1 MIYPKFST
9 KYIAFTQY
17 FSSKHQA
24 VDIANSVTV
33 GNKKYKN
40 TYLYMAHEGKVV
52 KNEYASDYGN
62 FLEYEV
68 KDGNDTW
75 LFASGHMAVKSKLE
89 VGKTYPQGTL
99 IGEMNGVGTNST
111 GFHDHFRVTKNGVR
125 VDPLK
130 YVYVYP
136 DQVVGTKETAT
147 LKYYTPITP
156 SVARDT
162 NKDQIKTLKYV
173 NVRAGAGTNQ
183 TILGQVDAGNIYNFT
198 ETKSSGEY
206 TWYKIAEGQWI
217 AQDKANTY
225 LEVLLK
231 EETQETNNETNA
243 ELEELKKQNQELIDG
258 NALLTKQNED
268 LKQQIEE
275 LRQELIE
282 TETYKQLFQIEK
294 TAKYKIKLN
303 EGERLYIK

>member
-1 MIYPKFST
+1 MIHRYPVN
-9 KYIAFTQY
+9 YIAITQKFKRGSHY
-17 FSSKHQA
+17 GLDLGWNNNYCEGRNQPIYASADGTIHSIK
-24 VDIANSVTV
+24 DNDTTGKSW
-33 GNKKYKN
+33 GNFIKIN
-40 TYLYMAHEGKVV
+40 HGG
-52 KNEYASDYGN
+52 NEYTLYAHLKTGSLLVRVGDKVKQGQRIATMGTTGESQGN
-62 FLEYEV
+62 HLHFEIY
-68 KDGNDTW
+68 KG
-75 LFASGHMAVKSKLE
+75 
-89 VGKTYPQGTL
+89 GT
-99 IGEMNGVGTNST
+99 GTNY
-111 GFHDHFRVTKNGVR
+111 R
-125 VDPLK
+125 VDPLPLT
-130 YVYVYP
+130 YVFEGQIVHRD
-136 DQVVGTKETAT
+136 DQRIV
-147 LKYYTPITP
+147 KYYTPITP

-198 ETKSSGEY
+198 ETKANGEY

-231 EETQETNNETNA
+231 EKTQEANNE
-243 ELEELKKQNQELIDG
+243 LEDLKKQNQELIDE
-258 NALLTKQNED
+258 NSLLKKQNED

-282 TETYKQLFQIEK
+282 NETYKQFFEIEK